1 MLIGLRI
8 MLDTTYNF
16 VLFLLSSHWYWS

>member
-8 MLDTTYNF
+8 MPDMTYNF